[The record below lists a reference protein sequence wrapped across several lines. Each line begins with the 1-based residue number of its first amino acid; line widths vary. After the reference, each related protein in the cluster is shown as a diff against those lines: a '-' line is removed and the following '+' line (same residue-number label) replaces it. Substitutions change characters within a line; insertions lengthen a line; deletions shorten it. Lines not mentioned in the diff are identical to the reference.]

1 MFALPGRQAKW
12 MSRNSRRRRLVKEFE
27 INFLIQK
34 LAKFGKYT
42 QPGTQPLMFDK
53 HLKG

>member
-27 INFLIQK
+27 INFNSETSQIWK
-34 LAKFGKYT
+34 IYATGNT
-42 QPGTQPLMFDK
+42 ASDV
-53 HLKG
+53 